1 MKSCRRVIASF
12 LVTPL
17 VLVLLGGGGGGLGV
31 LHAEKVNMPPS
42 ALKKTATHVIVGE
55 VAQIYERK
63 EVSEEWNTTYYLA
76 EVRIKEVEKGDG
88 IKAGEL
94 VYVRYWNR
102 SPTPNRP
109 IPLDTN
115 GHRGLPKKG
124 ETLRIYLA
132 RNAYNGFG
140 STNDGGFDV
149 IGANGFERL

>member
-1 MKSCRRVIASF
+1 MATCARVTGSF
-12 LVTPL
+12 FTTPL
-17 VLVLLGGGGGGLGV
+17 LLVLLGGGGVGLGF
-31 LHAEKVNMPPS
+31 LHAEKVNMPPA

-88 IKAGEL
+88 IKPEEL

-102 SPTPNRP
+102 SRMPNRP
-109 IPLDTN
+109 LRPDTN
-115 GHRGLPKKG
+115 GHRGLPTKG

-149 IGANGFERL
+149 IGANGFEKL